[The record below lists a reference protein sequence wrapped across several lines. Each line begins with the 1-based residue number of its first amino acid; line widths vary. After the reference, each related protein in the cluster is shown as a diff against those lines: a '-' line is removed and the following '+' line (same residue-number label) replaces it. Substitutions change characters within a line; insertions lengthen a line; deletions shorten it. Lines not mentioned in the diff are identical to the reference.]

1 MTIMP
6 VTGIAMGYY
15 GGNGLPF
22 FFTTVPGIVKT
33 DDNKATAGAIAK
45 QVRVQTGWFW
55 GDGTLVDTIL
65 PFCSGNAM
73 LESEQSFQIHKQ
85 LGTYGKFLV
94 PVHVGKFVLVL
105 REIGSIQAALC
116 S

>member
-45 QVRVQTGWFW
+45 QV
-55 GDGTLVDTIL
+55 
-65 PFCSGNAM
+65 
-73 LESEQSFQIHKQ
+73 SEHK
-85 LGTYGKFLV
+85 GV
-94 PVHVGKFVLVL
+94 V
-105 REIGSIQAALC
+105 
-116 S
+116 

>member
-55 GDGTLVDTIL
+55 GMSHFCHQHLTIL
-65 PFCSGNAM
+65 FWEFDAG
-73 LESEQSFQIHKQ
+73 I
-85 LGTYGKFLV
+85 
-94 PVHVGKFVLVL
+94 
-105 REIGSIQAALC
+105 
-116 S
+116 